1 MNQLALI
8 TPKVLARALMVLRG
22 KLIMPSLI
30 NSDYSAEATKK
41 GATIDIP
48 VPAPQAVTDVI
59 PSPTKPAFV
68 DNAPT
73 LVQVPLDQWKMSS
86 FHLTDKDMQQIDAN
100 EAFLPMQTL
109 SAVDALASN
118 INSYLFNLALEVP
131 TSIGTPGT
139 TPFASDASAA
149 INARKQLSAQKAP
162 DDALR
167 SLVLDL
173 SAEANALALPAFAN
187 LEQTGDQNVKING
200 ILGRKY
206 GLNFGSDQQVP
217 THVRGATGTSL
228 INGTPAVGAT
238 VINVDGL
245 TTPFTKG
252 DRFTISGDSTQYVV
266 IEPGVIAANAQN
278 ITISPALKVA
288 PADNAPV
295 TVAATH
301 VMNLAFHRNAFAFAM
316 RPLVQSTQDM
326 AMGSKILSMTDPL
339 TGVSMRLEVTR
350 VHKAVV
356 WELDVLFGGKL
367 VRPELA
373 VVVMG

>member
-1 MNQLALI
+1 MNQLSLI

-22 KLIMPSLI
+22 KLIMPSLV
-30 NSDYSAEATKK
+30 NSDYGSEAAKK

-48 VPAPQAVTDVI
+48 IPAPQDVTDVI

-68 DNAPT
+68 DNAPP

-109 SAVDALASN
+109 AAVDALASN

-149 INARKQLSAQKAP
+149 INARKALSAQKAP
-162 DDALR
+162 DDSLR
-167 SLVLDL
+167 SMVLDL

-266 IEPGVIAANAQN
+266 IEPAVIAGGAQN

-326 AMGSKILSMTDPL
+326 AMGSKILSMTDPA
-339 TGVSMRLEVTR
+339 TGISMRLEVTR

-373 VVVMG
+373 VVVLG

>member
-1 MNQLALI
+1 MNQLSLI

-22 KLIMPSLI
+22 KLIMPSLV
-30 NSDYSAEATKK
+30 NSDYGSEAAKK

-48 VPAPQAVTDVI
+48 IPAPQAVTDVI

-68 DNAPT
+68 DNAPP

-109 SAVDALASN
+109 AAVDALASN

-149 INARKQLSAQKAP
+149 INARKALSAQKAP
-162 DDALR
+162 DDSLR
-167 SLVLDL
+167 SMVLDL

-266 IEPGVIAANAQN
+266 IEPAVIAGGAQN

-326 AMGSKILSMTDPL
+326 AMGSKILSMTDPA
-339 TGVSMRLEVTR
+339 TGISMRLEVTR

-373 VVVMG
+373 VVVLG